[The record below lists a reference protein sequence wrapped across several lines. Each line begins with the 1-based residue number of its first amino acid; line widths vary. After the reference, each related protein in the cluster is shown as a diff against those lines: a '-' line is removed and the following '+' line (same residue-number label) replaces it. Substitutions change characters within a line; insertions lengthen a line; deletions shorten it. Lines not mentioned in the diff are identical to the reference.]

1 MRVGDQAVFRGYT
14 KRFDDVPD
22 VFWRGD
28 VLVVADVDDEGI
40 YRCEAVASDGS
51 AIAGRSDM
59 VFAEEIIPLN
69 FTARPPILPEGP
81 WEPTPKGSMSDIN
94 RILSQPQSQDFADLR
109 DRAAFLFITGS
120 DPSHIRAFFKQAL
133 SLISKMHS
141 QPTAF
146 DGGRGFLRLNDDV
159 VARLD
164 LNGHPMVQQVRRY
177 TRDGWRIKQ
186 VSGPNARKPH
196 TKVMLWKGQQFI
208 TVQIDGSVLDYWA

>member
-14 KRFDDVPD
+14 KRFNDVPD

-40 YRCEAVASDGS
+40 YRCEAVASDGR

-59 VFAEEIIPLN
+59 VFAEEVIPLN
-69 FTARPPILPEGP
+69 YAARPPVLPEGP
-81 WEPTPKGSMSDIN
+81 WEPTPRASMSDVS

-120 DPSHIRAFFKQAL
+120 HPSHIRAFFTQAL
-133 SLISKMHS
+133 SLVSKMHN

-146 DGGRGFLRLNDDV
+146 DARQGSLKLNADM

-164 LNGHPMVQQVRRY
+164 LNDHPMVQQVRRF
-177 TRDGWRIKQ
+177 TEDGWRIKQ
-186 VSGPNARKPH
+186 VFGPNARKPH
-196 TKVMLWKGQQFI
+196 TQVLLWKGQRLV
-208 TVQIDGSVLDYWA
+208 TVKIDGSVLDYWA